1 MSEEHVGVPVL
12 ERAPDGADGPLD
24 ALFFVVIALFL
35 GKRRT
40 GGRALQYRRHSMH
53 VNNVCRCV
61 HKTHVG
67 LD

>member
-35 GKRRT
+35 GKHRCDSRT
-40 GGRALQYRRHSMH
+40 LQCRRHSMH
-53 VNNVCRCV
+53 VSNARRCV
-61 HKTHVG
+61 H
-67 LD
+67 